1 MAVSRRT
8 IATDETAPL
17 DTLNDGFTVGV
28 GEAVV
33 TREFTMSEGA
43 DGIDVNATV
52 AGAIRITGAGAIAKG
67 VALAE
72 AALLLDAFVALA
84 ALVVSDA
91 SLQLI
96 DLAVA
101 HSAARAVTTR
111 EADGTITADAA
122 PGVVQRAATA
132 GVAISNEA
140 NLGITK
146 GRRWGDNDDVAG
158 LVAEGTGLAGRRVD
172 AAEFTPVDRVS
183 ETKVA
188 GLAAIV

>member
-52 AGAIRITGAGAIAKG
+52 AGAIRITGAGALAKG

-72 AALLLDAFVALA
+72 AALLLDAF
-84 ALVVSDA
+84 VVSDA

>member
-1 MAVSRRT
+1 
-8 IATDETAPL
+8 
-17 DTLNDGFTVGV
+17 
-28 GEAVV
+28 
-33 TREFTMSEGA
+33 MSEGA